1 MTQFAERIHTD
12 QAQIQ
17 ALEALILQLP
27 GQAHVRIE
35 LHDGS
40 VCFGT
45 VSVRPSIQQFRD
57 ADGNEGSNA
66 QVRIDDLD
74 DPARHRYLWLDEI
87 RSVRQLPARPWDTDP
102 RGDAS

>member
-35 LHDGS
+35 LRDGS

-45 VSVRPSIQQFRD
+45 VSVRPSIPQFRD

-66 QVRIDDLD
+66 QVRIDALD

>member
-57 ADGNEGSNA
+57 AEGNEGSNA

-74 DPARHRYLWLDEI
+74 DPARHRYLWLDQI
-87 RSVRQLPARPWDTDP
+87 RSVRQLPPRPWDVDP
-102 RGDAS
+102 RDAAS